1 MRAVEELLNHPA
13 VQGGVAPFI
22 VGLAVAGV
30 LAPLRAGG
38 LAAGAGFLTAVF
50 LISGFQFSPL
60 TATRK
65 LILLGM
71 LAPVIGLVADLAF
84 KPTRATGPVLGA
96 IFGAASI
103 WVFVSV
109 LKQKPVSEAALMGGA
124 IALLTAW
131 LVAATYSL
139 RDQPVRLGAAGVVL
153 GVGVG
158 VAAVLSASASFG
170 QYAMAL
176 GAGAGGYLLIQMV
189 LGRVQ
194 AGGAAFAL
202 AIGVTGGLLA
212 GASFLLAQL
221 PWIALPLL
229 ALIPLAAHAPLPDR
243 APVWAQAMLASF
255 YAALPAAAAWYLI
268 WQSSRGPG

>member
-1 MRAVEELLNHPA
+1 MEELLNHPA
-13 VQGGVAPFI
+13 VQGGVAPF
-22 VGLAVAGV
+22 VAGLAVACL

-50 LISGFQFSPL
+50 LVSGFQFSPL

-71 LAPVIGLVADLAF
+71 LAPAVGLLADIAF
-84 KPTRATGPVLGA
+84 KPARATGPVLGA
-96 IFGAASI
+96 VFGAASV

-109 LKQKPVSEAALMGGA
+109 LTQKPAGEAALLGGGV
-124 IALLTAW
+124 ALLTAW

-139 RDQPVRLGAAGVVL
+139 RDQPVRLGAAGVVI

-170 QYAMAL
+170 QYGMAL

-194 AGGAAFAL
+194 VGGAAFAV
-202 AIGVTGGLLA
+202 AVGVIGGLLA

-221 PWIALPLL
+221 PWMALPLL
-229 ALIPLAAHAPLPDR
+229 ALIPLAAHAPLPGK
-243 APVWAQAMLASF
+243 APVWAQAILASV
-255 YAALPAAAAWYLI
+255 YAAIPAAAAWYLI
-268 WQSSRGPG
+268 WQSSRGSA

>member
-1 MRAVEELLNHPA
+1 MEEVLNHPA
-13 VQGGVAPFI
+13 VQAGVAPFI
-22 VGLAVAGV
+22 AGLVVAGV
-30 LAPLRAGG
+30 LGPLRAGG
-38 LAAGAGFLTAVF
+38 LATAAGFLTAVF
-50 LISGFQFSPL
+50 LVSGFQFSPL

-71 LAPVIGLVADLAF
+71 LAPAIGLVADFAF

-96 IFGAASI
+96 MFGAASVWTFI
-103 WVFVSV
+103 SV
-109 LKQKPVSEAALMGGA
+109 LQQKPMNEAVLMGGG

-139 RDQPVRLGAAGVVL
+139 RDEPVRLGASGVIL

-170 QYAMAL
+170 QFGIAL

-189 LGRVQ
+189 LGRVL
-194 AGGAAFAL
+194 AGGATFAL
-202 AIGVTGGLLA
+202 AAGVTGALLA

-221 PWIALPLL
+221 PWMALPLL
-229 ALIPLAAHAPLPDR
+229 ALIPLAAHAPLPGK
-243 APVWAQAMLASF
+243 APVWGQAILASI
-255 YAALPAAAAWYLI
+255 YAVIPAAGAWFLI
-268 WQSSRGPG
+268 WQSSRGSA

>member
-1 MRAVEELLNHPA
+1 VEELLNHPA

-22 VGLAVAGV
+22 VGFVVARV

-38 LAAGAGFLTAVF
+38 LAAVAGFLTAVV
-50 LISGFQFSPL
+50 LVGAFQFSPL

-65 LILLGM
+65 VILLGL
-71 LAPVIGLVADLAF
+71 LAPAIGLVADLAF

-96 IFGAASI
+96 LFAAASI

-109 LKQKPVSEAALMGGA
+109 LKQKPVSEALLTGGG

-139 RDQPVRLGAAGVVL
+139 RDRPVRLGAAGVVL

-158 VAAVLSASASFG
+158 GAALLSASASYG

-176 GAGAGGYLLIQMV
+176 GAGAGGYLLVQMV

-212 GASFLLAQL
+212 GGIFLLAQM
-221 PWIALPLL
+221 PWIALPVL
-229 ALIPLAAHAPLPDR
+229 ALIPLAAQAPLPR
-243 APVWAQAMLASF
+243 KAPVWGQAILASV
-255 YAALPAAAAWYLI
+255 YAGIPAAAACALI
-268 WQSSRGPG
+268 WQSSRGSG